1 MRPKIVTALLVCILS
16 AEANAQALTD
26 AAVQVRVTKV
36 EGPTW
41 YTPYSAVEL
50 EECRAKNKCPHP
62 SVHKDRQSGDK
73 CLYLGLD
80 EKAEATWCDATF
92 VTAEATTVSDVELRY
107 DVACDAFDAAGK
119 RLGTGIA
126 SEPSPETSTE
136 EAGKPP
142 NRTSKVDATYKETNV
157 VRLYKVNYRD
167 VVRVECRAQN
177 VQNDDG

>member
-1 MRPKIVTALLVCILS
+1 MRPKIVTALLVCLLS

-41 YTPYSAVEL
+41 YTPGSATSE
-50 EECRAKNKCPHP
+50 
-62 SVHKDRQSGDK
+62 HKDRQSCDK
-73 CLYLGLD
+73 CFYLGLD
-80 EKAEATWCDATF
+80 EKEEATWCDATF
-92 VTAEATTVSDVELRY
+92 VTAEATTVSNFPLRY

-126 SEPSPETSTE
+126 SETSPETSTE

-142 NRTSKVDATYKETNV
+142 NKERMSRIDTTYKETNV

-177 VQNDDG
+177 VQKDDG